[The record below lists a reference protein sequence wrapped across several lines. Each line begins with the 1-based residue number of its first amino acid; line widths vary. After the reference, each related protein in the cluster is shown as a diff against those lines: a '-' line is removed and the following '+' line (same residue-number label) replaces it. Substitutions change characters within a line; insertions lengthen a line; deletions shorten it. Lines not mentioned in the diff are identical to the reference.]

1 MNAVG
6 LLAIILNRTDDPR
19 WFCWFT
25 SSQLAETGHSPARV
39 PTHRLS
45 SQEGRTSLIARTF
58 RRALLTSIGVATV
71 VATVAACGS
80 GGSSGDQPVGEPVS
94 GGTLTFYDP
103 VEYNAWKPTN
113 SIWSNSQVANNLAER
128 LIWQDPGTGEYR
140 PWLAESYQISDDHLS
155 YTFTLRPGVTF
166 SDGTPLD
173 AEVVKLNFDQHGFG
187 DEALGITQDPF
198 WTDYAGTDAVD
209 DRTVVVKLAKP
220 NAGFIQILSNYRA
233 SSILGKATLE
243 RDLNGQSDLR
253 NWVGTGP
260 FVVDSVDGT
269 TGVTLTRREDYNWA
283 PEGSGHTGAAY
294 LDRIVFKTV
303 PEAGTRVGA
312 LQSGETQIARNVAPY
327 DEETVTAGGGTLLAI
342 PVQGETNDLTVRLDN
357 PDSPLQDKQVRLA
370 LQAAT
375 DRQAINEAVLSP
387 NYPIPTSALV
397 QGTPLRGDSSAAL
410 QYDLDKAK
418 SLLDQAGWIPGPDGI
433 RVKNGQRLSI
443 HQRVAPYYQVSQSVL
458 EVLQAQW
465 REAGVEIRITSPSLT
480 EYEAQEQTAPDW
492 FFTQGQTSTAE
503 PSVLRTSYGSDRQDV
518 TQQAPPDAQLD
529 ELLAAQS
536 YEFDPEKR
544 KAAVQAIEDHIFAEG
559 YSIPLYDETQVFG
572 LAPSVQGFTTEST
585 GRSWFYDTW
594 LSE

>member
-1 MNAVG
+1 MFAKRFRR
-6 LLAIILNRTDDPR
+6 LM
-19 WFCWFT
+19 
-25 SSQLAETGHSPARV
+25 
-39 PTHRLS
+39 LS
-45 SQEGRTSLIARTF
+45 SA
-58 RRALLTSIGVATV
+58 AVAMA
-71 VATVAACGS
+71 ATMVAACG
-80 GGSSGDQPVGEPVS
+80 GNSSTKEPAGDPVY

-103 VEYNAWKPTN
+103 VEYQAWKPTN

-128 LIWQDPGTGEYR
+128 LIWQDPATGDYK
-140 PWLAESYQISDDHLS
+140 PWLAESYQISDDHLA
-155 YTFTLRPGVTF
+155 YTFKLKPGVTF
-166 SDGTPLD
+166 SDGSPLD
-173 AEVVKLNFDQHGFG
+173 AQVVKLNFDQHGFG
-187 DEALGITQDPF
+187 DKGLGITQDPF
-198 WTDYAGTDAVD
+198 WTDYAGTDVVD
-209 DRTVVVKLAKP
+209 DRTVVVKLSKP

-243 RDLNGQSDLR
+243 KDLNGQGDLR

-260 FVVDSVDGT
+260 FVVESVSGT
-269 TGVTLTRREDYNWA
+269 TGVTLKRRDDYDW
-283 PEGSGHTGAAY
+283 PPTGSKHAGKAY
-294 LDRIVFKTV
+294 LERIVFKTV

-327 DEETVTAGGGTLLAI
+327 DEETVTSGGGTLVAI

-375 DRQAINEAVLSP
+375 DRQAINKAVLSS
-387 NYPIPTSALV
+387 NYPIPTGALV
-397 QGTPLRGDSSAAL
+397 KDTPLRGDSSSYL
-410 QYDLDKAK
+410 KYDLEKAK
-418 SLLDQAGWIPGPDGI
+418 SLLDAAGWRPGPDGI
-433 RVKNGQRLSI
+433 RIKDGTRLSI

-458 EVLQAQW
+458 EVLQSQW
-465 REAGVEIRITSPSLT
+465 REAGVEITLTSPSLT
-480 EYEAQEQTAPDW
+480 EYEAQEQTAKDW

-518 TQQAPPDAQLD
+518 LEKHPADTKLD

-544 KAAVQAIEDHIFAEG
+544 KVAIQAIEDDIFAEG

-572 LAPSVQGFTTEST
+572 LAPSVQGFATEST

-594 LSE
+594 ING